1 MDWWTVGAD
10 IGTMVTGLSA
20 MTAAYVW
27 IRAQVRDW
35 RQQRATRSARNWNGY
50 IEVPGINSWYVRLA
64 EDPREPTARVLFDVV
79 DRDGNPDEGW
89 AQNLRQHILG
99 DGILARV
106 PTPEEYDF
114 LIALRKERGYGK
126 GGYIV
131 R

>member
-1 MDWWTVGAD
+1 MDVWTAGAD

-20 MTAAYVW
+20 VTAAFVW
-27 IRAQVRDW
+27 TRSQVRDW
-35 RQQRATRSARNWNGY
+35 RQQREARSARNWNGY
-50 IEVPGINSWYVRLA
+50 IEVSGINSWYVRLA
-64 EDPREPTARVLFDVV
+64 EDPKEPSARVVLDVI
-79 DRDGNPDEGW
+79 DRDGDPDVNW
-89 AQNLRQHILG
+89 AQNMRQRIVG

-114 LIALRKERGYGK
+114 LSALRKERGYGK